1 MLSAHIELKNVTSI
15 RFIIMLRLFFSQE
28 ALRQLASFVEP
39 CIQCWAESLVA
50 CTVGLSLCTAQLHY
64 LCAVLSW
71 CCFLQVAMSTAWLQ
85 VKGDILYNGKDFSQ
99 FFVERSAGYV
109 EQTDQHYAP
118 LTVRETFDFAA
129 WCQGTGY
136 RRGGV

>member
-1 MLSAHIELKNVTSI
+1 MIHVQSCHGCATFKLATLS
-15 RFIIMLRLFFSQE
+15 
-28 ALRQLASFVEP
+28 
-39 CIQCWAESLVA
+39 
-50 CTVGLSLCTAQLHY
+50 
-64 LCAVLSW
+64 
-71 CCFLQVAMSTAWLQ
+71 AWLQ
-85 VKGDILYNGKDFSQ
+85 VKGDVLYNGKGFGE

-136 RRGGV
+136 RRGELYFLATEACPSTCMHFPV

>member
-1 MLSAHIELKNVTSI
+1 MIYVQSCHCV
-15 RFIIMLRLFFSQE
+15 
-28 ALRQLASFVEP
+28 ASFKLATFTP
-39 CIQCWAESLVA
+39 
-50 CTVGLSLCTAQLHY
+50 
-64 LCAVLSW
+64 
-71 CCFLQVAMSTAWLQ
+71 WLQ
-85 VKGDILYNGKDFSQ
+85 VKGDILYNGKDFSK

-136 RRGGV
+136 RRGEVWHRSLRLQVHVVHCVKLTLMMIPVRMQQPTDPAHCCVAAVVCIL